1 MFEKEIVYYKLDNI
15 DLKKIAL
22 DVNKKPMFKVKLFIN
37 RIYNLTNSEKEINS
51 VNFIITKFLQI
62 LKTYKII
69 NNNWIMYDKIN
80 INRVKDPLYKYREY
94 NVYYFNIMLLSK
106 NNKIL
111 EFYLEYD
118 TFYKE
123 LYKISCIF
131 YNQND
136 KEIKKVKS
144 VLNNFLLSF
153 NKNYEKYVFGVQ
165 DLKIYYY

>member
-1 MFEKEIVYYKLDNI
+1 MFEKEIVYYNLDTI
-15 DLKKIAL
+15 DIKKIAATL
-22 DVNKKPMFKVKLFIN
+22 NEKPMFRVKLFIN
-37 RIYNLTNSEKEINS
+37 RKYNLTSSEKETNPET
-51 VNFIITKFLQI
+51 FIIVKLLQI

-69 NNNWIMYDKIN
+69 NNNWIMYDKID
-80 INRVKDPLYKYREY
+80 ISRVKDPLYKYREY

-131 YNQND
+131 YNQKNE
-136 KEIKKVKS
+136 EIKKIKS
-144 VLNNFLLSF
+144 VLKNFLFNF
-153 NKNYEKYVFGVQ
+153 NKDYDEYVFGTQ
-165 DLKIYYY
+165 DLRIQYY

>member
-1 MFEKEIVYYKLDNI
+1 
-15 DLKKIAL
+15 
-22 DVNKKPMFKVKLFIN
+22 
-37 RIYNLTNSEKEINS
+37 
-51 VNFIITKFLQI
+51 
-62 LKTYKII
+62 
-69 NNNWIMYDKIN
+69 
-80 INRVKDPLYKYREY
+80 
-94 NVYYFNIMLLSK
+94 MLLSK

-153 NKNYEKYVFGVQ
+153 NKDYEKFVFGVQ
-165 DLKIYYY
+165 GLKIYYY